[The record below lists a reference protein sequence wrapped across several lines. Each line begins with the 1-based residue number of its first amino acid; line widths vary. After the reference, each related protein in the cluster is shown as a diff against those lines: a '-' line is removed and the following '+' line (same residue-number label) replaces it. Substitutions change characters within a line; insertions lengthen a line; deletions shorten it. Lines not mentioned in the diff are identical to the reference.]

1 MALPPEPPKAP
12 KSAKPA
18 TPAPR
23 RSSRTAST
31 AKATPPKAATPR
43 AAPAAAVPE
52 PKAPTAAR
60 PVPKRATTRKAVAP
74 AVAPSA
80 RAKPG
85 PKPKTTAKAAPK
97 SVSPSVPNVAT
108 ADRRSLAASLPPV
121 TPRTVWSLGA
131 VALAAG
137 AGIAAFLTRGRIL
150 ALLTGKPQEGH
161 VPIDLLDPNRNA
173 DDRAVADFRP
183 DMAAPMTAAEREALR
198 PPPGLP
204 N

>member
-1 MALPPEPPKAP
+1 MAMPPEPPKAP

-31 AKATPPKAATPR
+31 AKAAPPKATTPR
-43 AAPAAAVPE
+43 AAPPAAASE
-52 PKAPTAAR
+52 PKAPAAAR

-74 AVAPSA
+74 VVAPPA
-80 RAKPG
+80 RTKPATTRAAKPE
-85 PKPKTTAKAAPK
+85 TA
-97 SVSPSVPNVAT
+97 SVPKVAT
-108 ADRRSLAASLPPV
+108 ADRRSLAAALPPV
-121 TPRTVWSLGA
+121 TPKTAWSLGA

-137 AGIAAFLTRGRIL
+137 AGIAAFLTRGRIM
-150 ALLTGKPQEGH
+150 ALLTGKPEQGH
-161 VPIDLLDPNRNA
+161 VPTDLLVADHA
-173 DDRAVADFRP
+173 EDDRALPAFRP